1 MNNPAWKDTESQE
14 KILGNSVLPDP
25 FDEPLPDP
33 NAILSVLNQYESP
46 SPLIYGKRQ
55 I

>member
-33 NAILSVLNQYESP
+33 NAILSVLRTADP
-46 SPLIYGKRQ
+46 SQ
-55 I
+55 IAPNVPGWP